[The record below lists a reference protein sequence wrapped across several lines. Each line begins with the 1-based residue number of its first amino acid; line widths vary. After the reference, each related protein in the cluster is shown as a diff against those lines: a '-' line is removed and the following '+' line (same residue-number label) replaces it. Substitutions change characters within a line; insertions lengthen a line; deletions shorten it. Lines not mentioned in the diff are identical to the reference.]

1 MTGRPSEAQPWQWPA
16 NAWQPPPVPA
26 PPPPGAP
33 PAAPA
38 PAPRRS
44 DRARAAWVLAAV
56 GTGAVLAA
64 VLATCGGPGAGD
76 DSRLVAL
83 PSGPASP
90 SAGPPPA
97 TPATPA
103 TPAPSPL
110 PPPTPET
117 GLGATGEAEQSAD
130 PQHPVTAPRPKP
142 SHSAHPAASPRAAA
156 TPAAAPAPPSLG
168 PRNVCDQ
175 AERTARWA
183 PGSEQARLC
192 RSVYG

>member
-1 MTGRPSEAQPWQWPA
+1 MTGRPSEAQPWQWPP

-38 PAPRRS
+38 PSPGPRRS
-44 DRARAAWVLAAV
+44 PRARTAWVLAAV

-76 DSRLVAL
+76 DPRLVAL
-83 PSGPASP
+83 PSGPATP
-90 SAGPPPA
+90 SAGPPPG
-97 TPATPA
+97 P
-103 TPAPSPL
+103 PAPSPL
-110 PPPTPET
+110 PAPTPEA
-117 GLGATGEAEQSAD
+117 GLGTTVEPEPSAAD
-130 PQHPVTAPRPKP
+130 AQHPTGAPRPKP
-142 SHSAHPAASPRAAA
+142 SHPARATASPH
-156 TPAAAPAPPSLG
+156 AAAPPGTAPTPPSLG
-168 PRNVCDQ
+168 PGNVCDQ